1 MKIWHILYS
10 VTNGLFL
17 HYPPIYHSLKTHY
30 IPPVISCCCL
40 GGRKGIRPVKI
51 WVVGCWRGYLSG
63 LRCTLLHMAQLM
75 PLQLSVSCFSKI
87 HIGFTFVVPAHLGS
101 PGQRAVKRACVC
113 AILTVLNSVAC
124 MFAMWFAVKTQYPD
138 TIDCAHVSNL
148 AMCKLWIFAG
158 AFSITGVR
166 ITVTATAA

>member
-87 HIGFTFVVPAHLGS
+87 HIGFTFLVPAHPGS
-101 PGQRAVKRACVC
+101 PGQRVVKRVCVC
-113 AILTVLNSVAC
+113 VCLKTHYPSNCNTNNTFNVSTGSESQFPKCNVSVTVCDSQFVNWLWTQCNTCWAACTVAI
-124 MFAMWFAVKTQYPD
+124 
-138 TIDCAHVSNL
+138 
-148 AMCKLWIFAG
+148 
-158 AFSITGVR
+158 
-166 ITVTATAA
+166 